1 MTATEAIERQ
11 AAHENLLSCGIRQ
24 QTAQMITDVLT
35 LAQEIAGMD
44 LNTIEAY
51 GKTGE
56 LKARAS
62 WALTHLQIDQRMY
75 AQFGSV

>member
-1 MTATEAIERQ
+1 MTTAEAIERQ

-24 QTAQMITDVLT
+24 QTAKMITDVLT
-35 LAQEIAGMD
+35 LAQEAGSMD
-44 LNTIEAY
+44 LNTIEAW
-51 GKTGE
+51 GKMGE

-75 AQFGSV
+75 AQFWSV